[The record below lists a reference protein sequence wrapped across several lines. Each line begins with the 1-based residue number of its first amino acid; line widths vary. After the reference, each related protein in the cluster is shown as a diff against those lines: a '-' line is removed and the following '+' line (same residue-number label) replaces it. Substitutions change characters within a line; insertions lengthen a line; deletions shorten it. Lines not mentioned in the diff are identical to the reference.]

1 MTRALSL
8 SVGPSFCLLP
18 PGHLAAQAADLV
30 SPVWSYVRDG
40 GYGSDWVRGVALD
53 SQGVLAAAGMLRST
67 NSPNYGDAA
76 CLMRF
81 GTPAWTNVLDLGPV
95 QAGFRDEA
103 NDRFHDVVTDS
114 QDHVVVVGNKS
125 GAYGGAE
132 GYHVGAMLRK
142 HSPTGTLLWEKVQS
156 LGAWSSAYGVC
167 LDASDNIYVAGSVFA
182 NWTLEEGQWAIW
194 KYDPGGTLQTGFPI
208 YYNFSSGSGAY
219 QYQDIAFDLA
229 VDGAGGF
236 LVVGRRGVALGNV
249 DWHVRKYDASRALVW
264 QDTYAGP
271 ANGVDDAYR
280 AVADSEGNFVVAG
293 YTIKAASDYD
303 WLVIK
308 YRGSDGQRLWTRTY
322 ESAAGRSEAC
332 YAVAVDGLDNALVG
346 GTEVG
351 TDGKTHWRLEH
362 LAKADGQL
370 LAAQVWPSDQ
380 DEVLYA
386 VAYRDRQI
394 ALGGSQSNGTN
405 TDLRIV
411 TGLFGASL
419 SVEPRTLDLG
429 TVITGST
436 AEQIINLTNI
446 GAQSVTLGTIA
457 VNDPLAAPFVIVAD
471 SCSGRT
477 FAPGAGGTVTVAFR
491 PTVAGRFTDTFDI
504 AQAPPSTESYSVS
517 VSGRGVE
524 PATLA
529 SEIFAYV
536 RDGGY
541 GSDWVRGVALDSQG
555 VLAAAGMLRSTNSP
569 NYGDAACL
577 MRFGTPAWT
586 NVLDLGP
593 VQAGFRD
600 EANDRFHDVVTDSQD
615 HVVVVGN
622 KSGAYG
628 GAEGYH
634 VGAMLRKHSPTGTLL
649 WEKVQSLGA
658 WSSAYGVCLD
668 ASDNIYVAG
677 SVFANWTL
685 EEGQWAIWKYDPG
698 GTLQTGFP
706 IYYNFSSG
714 SGAYQYQDIA
724 FDLAV
729 DGAGGFLVVGRRG
742 VALGNVDWHV
752 RKYDASRALVWQ
764 DTYAGPANGVDDAY
778 RAVADSEGNFVVAG
792 YTIKAASDYDWL
804 VIKYRGSDGQRLWT
818 RTYES
823 AAGRSEACYAVAVDG
838 LDNALVGGTEV
849 GTDGKTH
856 WRLEHLAKADGQ
868 LLAAQVWPSDQDE
881 VLYAVAYRDRQIALG
896 GSQSN
901 GNNTDLRVIVAVPP
915 PSRITTCVRSAPDL
929 LSLQWKGAMEPVTV
943 FHTPTL
949 SPPDW
954 QPLAGPL
961 RQPFWTGSSTP
972 GFLRLREP

>member
-1 MTRALSL
+1 MTTALSL
-8 SVGPSFCLLP
+8 CVSLLF
-18 PGHLAAQAADLV
+18 GLLLSAVTTKAGDLV

-40 GYGSDWVRGVALD
+40 GQGSDWIRGVALD
-53 SQGVLAAAGMLRST
+53 RQGVLAAVGALRT
-67 NSPNYGDAA
+67 TANYGDGA
-76 CLMRF
+76 CVMRF
-81 GTPAWTNVLDLGPV
+81 GSPGWTNVLDLGPV
-95 QAGFRDEA
+95 QAGVRDEV
-103 NDRFHDVVTDS
+103 NDRFQGVATDS
-114 QDHVVVVGNKS
+114 QDNVVVVGNKS
-125 GAYGGAE
+125 GAYNSD
-132 GYHVGAMLRK
+132 GYHVAAILRK
-142 HSPTGTLLWEKVQS
+142 YAPSGTLLWERIQS
-156 LGAWSSAYGVC
+156 NGAWSSAYGVS
-167 LDASDNIYVAGSVFA
+167 LDASDSIYVAGSVFA
-182 NWTLEEGQWAIW
+182 NWTIEEGQWAIW
-194 KYDPGGTLQTGFPI
+194 KYNKDGTLQTGFPV
-208 YYNFSSGSGAY
+208 YYNFSSGSGSY
-219 QYQDIAFDLA
+219 QYQDIAFDIA
-229 VDGAGGF
+229 ADGAGGF
-236 LVVGRRGVALGNV
+236 VVVGRRGVAVGNV

-280 AVADSEGNFVVAG
+280 VAADREGNFVVAG
-293 YTIKAASDYD
+293 YTIKAPNDYD

-332 YAVAVDGLDNALVG
+332 YTVAVDGLDNVLVG
-346 GTEVG
+346 GGEVG

-380 DEVLYA
+380 DEILYA

-405 TDLRIV
+405 TDLRMV

-419 SVEPRTLDLG
+419 RVEPRALDLG
-429 TVITGST
+429 TVTTGSRVERMVT
-436 AEQIINLTNI
+436 VTNI
-446 GAQSVTLGTIA
+446 SAQSVTLGTIA
-457 VNDPLAAPFVIVAD
+457 AHDPLAAPFVIVAD
-471 SCSGRT
+471 DCSGRT
-477 FAPGAGGTVTVAFR
+477 FAPGAGGTVTVAFQ
-491 PTVAGRFTDTFDI
+491 PSVAGRFTDTFDI
-504 AQAPPSTESYSVS
+504 AQAPPSPESYSVS

-529 SEIFAYV
+529 SEVFAYI

-541 GSDWVRGVALDSQG
+541 GNDAVRGVALDSQG
-555 VLAAAGMLRSTNSP
+555 VLVAAGSLRSTTTP
-569 NYGDAACL
+569 DYLDAACL
-577 MRFGTPAWT
+577 MRFGTPVWT
-586 NVLDLGP
+586 NVVDLGP
-593 VQAGFRD
+593 VQPGYRD
-600 EANDRFHDVVTDSQD
+600 EANDRFCDVATDSQD
-615 HVVVVGN
+615 NVVVVGN

-634 VGAMLRKHSPTGTLL
+634 VAAMLRKYSPTGTLL
-649 WEKVQSLGA
+649 WEKIQSLGA
-658 WSSAYGVCLD
+658 WSSAYGVSLD

-677 SVFANWTL
+677 AVFANWTI
-685 EEGQWAIWKYDPG
+685 EEGQWAIWKYDKD

-706 IYYNFSSG
+706 IYYNFASG

-742 VALGNVDWHV
+742 VAVGNVDWHV

-778 RAVADSEGNFVVAG
+778 KVAADSEGNFVVAG
-792 YTIKAASDYDWL
+792 YTIKAPSDYDWL

-823 AAGRSEACYAVAVDG
+823 APGRSEACYTVAVDG
-838 LDNALVGGTEV
+838 LDNALVGGGEV

-901 GNNTDLRVIVAVPP
+901 GNNTDFRVIVAVPP
-915 PSRITTCVRSAPDL
+915 PSKITGCTWTAPNL
-929 LSLQWKGAMEPVTV
+929 LSLQWRGAMEPVTLL
-943 FHTPTL
+943 HTPTL
-949 SPPDW
+949 SSPDW

-961 RQPFWTGSSTP
+961 REPSWTGPSTL
-972 GFLRLREP
+972 GFLRLRER